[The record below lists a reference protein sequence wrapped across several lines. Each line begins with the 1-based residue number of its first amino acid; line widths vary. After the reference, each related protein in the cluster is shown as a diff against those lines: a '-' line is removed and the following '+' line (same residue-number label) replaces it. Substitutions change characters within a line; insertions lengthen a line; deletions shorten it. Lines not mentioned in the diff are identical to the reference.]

1 MYKQYGISDELLE
14 LSKKAE
20 LEVQEQFKKIE
31 EVCEYNSLKVL
42 SAFQKY
48 NVSEMHFNSTTG
60 YGYSDVGRDTIEK
73 IFAEILHTE
82 DSLVRGQFISGT
94 HALTV
99 ALFAFLRPNDIFLSI
114 SGKPN
119 DT

>member
-1 MYKQYGISDELLE
+1 MYKQFGISDELLE

-82 DSLVRGQFISGT
+82 DSLYQELM
-94 HALTV
+94 H
-99 ALFAFLRPNDIFLSI
+99 
-114 SGKPN
+114 
-119 DT
+119 

>member
-1 MYKQYGISDELLE
+1 M
-14 LSKKAE
+14 
-20 LEVQEQFKKIE
+20 QEQFKKIE

-94 HALTV
+94 H
-99 ALFAFLRPNDIFLSI
+99 
-114 SGKPN
+114 
-119 DT
+119 

>member
-73 IFAEILHTE
+73 YLQKYYIQ
-82 DSLVRGQFISGT
+82 R
-94 HALTV
+94 TV
-99 ALFAFLRPNDIFLSI
+99 
-114 SGKPN
+114 
-119 DT
+119 